1 MGEKCTLTTFSCLFK
16 FFFTIPVH
24 LCLLIYHVSWPV
36 FWVGFGRFFGGWGG
50 NRNRNDKQLELNA
63 CMLAPTPLLICQSPT
78 VVRKRS
84 RMAITKSNWT
94 TEVAV
99 VTLSGFG

>member
-1 MGEKCTLTTFSCLFK
+1 MFTCSSRFSFGMSLLQNRLYSIQFHIIYVWMLG
-16 FFFTIPVH
+16 FEVLIP
-24 LCLLIYHVSWPV
+24 Y
-36 FWVGFGRFFGGWGG
+36 R

-84 RMAITKSNWT
+84 RMAITNSNWT